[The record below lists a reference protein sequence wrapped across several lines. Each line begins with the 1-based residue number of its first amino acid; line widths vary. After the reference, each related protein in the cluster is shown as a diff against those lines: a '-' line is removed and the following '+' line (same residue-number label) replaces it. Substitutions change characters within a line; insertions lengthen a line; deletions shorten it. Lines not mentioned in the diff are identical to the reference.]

1 MQIRINA
8 YDRAPHENMT
18 LSNQLKFYNYYP
30 RLIKMSKEDS
40 LMKKISL
47 QPGTVLLVN
56 NWRILHGRTAFE
68 GQRTLSGCYIKSN
81 FPLINPTDTKNCP
94 KINRGSLFLLLIW
107 SSPVNHLTW

>member
-68 GQRTLSGCYIKSN
+68 GQRTLSGCYIGHMDFMSR
-81 FPLINPTDTKNCP
+81 C
-94 KINRGSLFLLLIW
+94 RSLDIPVRDIFL
-107 SSPVNHLTW
+107 